1 MFSSGLDPSAEPLH
15 RRAAT
20 VLTDTMAPVA
30 SVTVVVTDPSAL
42 VVLLVVPADEAESAA
57 FDTGLEAT
65 LNGLIA
71 VEAPLAPLMLMT
83 TPV

>member
-1 MFSSGLDPSAEPLH
+1 MFSSGLDPPAEPLDP
-15 RRAAT
+15 RAAI

-42 VVLLVVPADEAESAA
+42 VLLLVVSADEAEAAA
-57 FDTGLEAT
+57 FDTGPEAT

-71 VEAPLAPLMLMT
+71 VEVPLAPLMLMT